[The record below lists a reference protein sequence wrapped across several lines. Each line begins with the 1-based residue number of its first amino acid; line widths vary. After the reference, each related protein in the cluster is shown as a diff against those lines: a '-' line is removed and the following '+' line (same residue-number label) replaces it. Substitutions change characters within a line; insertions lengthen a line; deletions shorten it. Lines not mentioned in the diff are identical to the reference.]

1 MEKDERLIRN
11 IGKMEE
17 LKEIPTEETVALCN
31 GFCSKNPLTTPC
43 AKANA
48 CFSCPLFIP
57 SKQFLNMYEMQLLE
71 IEATIKIA
79 ETNGYDLMLEKAIED
94 QNAILNILK
103 RLEQIGGKS
112 NDNERKE
119 NDRNKET

>member
-1 MEKDERLIRN
+1 
-11 IGKMEE
+11 
-17 LKEIPTEETVALCN
+17 
-31 GFCSKNPLTTPC
+31 
-43 AKANA
+43 
-48 CFSCPLFIP
+48 
-57 SKQFLNMYEMQLLE
+57 MQLLE